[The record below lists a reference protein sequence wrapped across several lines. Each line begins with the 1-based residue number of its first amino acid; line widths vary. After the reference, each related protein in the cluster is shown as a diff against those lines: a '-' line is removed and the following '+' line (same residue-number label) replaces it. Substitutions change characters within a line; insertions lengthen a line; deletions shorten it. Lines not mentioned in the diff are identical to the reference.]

1 MGIDHVSARV
11 WNSAKGKSKSDVFAC
26 STFDGGENRW
36 ITGAWCER
44 GLRQSPL
51 EPWRGLGSW
60 PVDTRVP
67 SHDRSFPRRLNLARA
82 RTRCPR
88 WIIWPVEYSTGLRS
102 PVSSSID
109 RRNRSGEGSTQAY
122 DVFGQIETW
131 IAIDRGKR
139 ASKVSYESLSSIF
152 EMMYS
157 FLLKFFSPL
166 LAINR
171 GNDLRSL
178 ENEACIGEPRGRYG
192 IVTVVVGVD
201 SRLRRVTVPCL
212 CCTSFPDRFRGGSGP
227 RFLHEPR
234 EKRGETDTIS
244 RRGTFSLLDR

>member
-1 MGIDHVSARV
+1 MNHRSVV
-11 WNSAKGKSKSDVFAC
+11 WTRPKAK
-26 STFDGGENRW
+26 
-36 ITGAWCER
+36 
-44 GLRQSPL
+44 SPRAL
-51 EPWRGLGSW
+51 AGSW
-60 PVDTRVP
+60 IVTGRHTSPVTRSLLSSP
-67 SHDRSFPRRLNLARA
+67 SQPCARA
-82 RTRCPR
+82 HKVSSVNNLTRR
-88 WIIWPVEYSTGLRS
+88 IFHRS

-201 SRLRRVTVPCL
+201 SRPRRVTVPCL

>member
-11 WNSAKGKSKSDVFAC
+11 WNSAKGKGKSDVFAC

-44 GLRQSPL
+44 GLRQSPRAL
-51 EPWRGLGSW
+51 AGSW
-60 PVDTRVP
+60 IVTGRHTSPVTRSLLSSP
-67 SHDRSFPRRLNLARA
+67 SQPCARA
-82 RTRCPR
+82 HKVSSVNNLTRR
-88 WIIWPVEYSTGLRS
+88 IFHRS

-178 ENEACIGEPRGRYG
+178 ENE
-192 IVTVVVGVD
+192 
-201 SRLRRVTVPCL
+201 RV
-212 CCTSFPDRFRGGSGP
+212 
-227 RFLHEPR
+227 
-234 EKRGETDTIS
+234 
-244 RRGTFSLLDR
+244 

>member
-1 MGIDHVSARV
+1 MIFRGNRPRFCPRLKQREGKGQERCFRV
-11 WNSAKGKSKSDVFAC
+11 FHIRRRRKSMNHRSVVWTRPKAK
-26 STFDGGENRW
+26 
-36 ITGAWCER
+36 
-44 GLRQSPL
+44 SPRAL
-51 EPWRGLGSW
+51 AGSW
-60 PVDTRVP
+60 IVTGRHTSPVTRSLLSSP
-67 SHDRSFPRRLNLARA
+67 SQPCARA
-82 RTRCPR
+82 HKVSSVNNLTRR
-88 WIIWPVEYSTGLRS
+88 IFHRS

-178 ENEACIGEPRGRYG
+178 ENE
-192 IVTVVVGVD
+192 
-201 SRLRRVTVPCL
+201 RV
-212 CCTSFPDRFRGGSGP
+212 
-227 RFLHEPR
+227 
-234 EKRGETDTIS
+234 
-244 RRGTFSLLDR
+244 

>member
-11 WNSAKGKSKSDVFAC
+11 WNSAKGKGKSDVFAC

-178 ENEACIGEPRGRYG
+178 ENE
-192 IVTVVVGVD
+192 
-201 SRLRRVTVPCL
+201 RV
-212 CCTSFPDRFRGGSGP
+212 
-227 RFLHEPR
+227 
-234 EKRGETDTIS
+234 
-244 RRGTFSLLDR
+244 